1 MSENKNE
8 TKQNKSGLSVGV
20 IALIIILLGFIIYF
34 AVDMIRM
41 KSNTKSKS
49 EAEVEALNLQMP
61 NTTQGKRGDA
71 PYIADEEY
79 TAKNGLKVS
88 LVSFEKGISDD
99 KIDANSEQLVRIEFE
114 RKNPTQ
120 DPIEV
125 ATPTL
130 TADGVDYSNAK
141 YLDMKDFD
149 YKTIIENSTISEG
162 VIYFKI
168 PKDAKDISL
177 SILFDKETNERTY
190 FSTEEVNTD
199 EANANTTAVTN
210 SMVSNTIN
218 N

>member
-1 MSENKNE
+1 MSENKKE
-8 TKQNKSGLSVGV
+8 KKQNKSGLSVGV

-34 AVDMIRM
+34 AVDMIKM
-41 KSNTKSKS
+41 KSNIKSKS

-71 PYIADEEY
+71 PYIAEEEY

-88 LVSFEKGISDD
+88 LVSFEKGITDD

-120 DPIEV
+120 DSIEV

-130 TADGVDYSNAK
+130 TVDGVDYSNAK

-149 YKTIIENSTISEG
+149 YKTIIDNSTISEG

-168 PKDAKDISL
+168 PKEAKDISL
-177 SILFDKETNERTY
+177 SILFDKDTNERTY

-199 EANANTTAVTN
+199 EVNTNTTSVTN